1 MEVERCQDDAVAA
14 IRAAMADSKAQ
25 LASVN
30 SILVGFK
37 GGLDRLEGQMMPIYS
52 LTEKLRETQKNIDI
66 SVHELRAVNEN
77 FTTASDVATVLQ
89 QGAKYDQE
97 RYIKTMHKLLRSIE
111 FLELHRGYEGSGKAL
126 DHARH
131 VLTQAQAK
139 CKSDFVSDVALVL
152 RYSVSAQ
159 SLSASTLHDADVMKA
174 SKLLTCL
181 LSTKLPPTAL
191 LVEYGERRLKLVTEA
206 LDKVK
211 AKDDAGSQAR
221 IAEYLDNIVL
231 AIHAEKEL
239 ANRVFPNEDLAHAAL
254 SWTVAPLLE
263 SLTKDVKEEDAKDV
277 FQPMELH
284 YMFKSKSTSFRDVLQ
299 PPLRLREHP
308 GSETTEPWKLVG
320 IIGKIEEGLA
330 ATSRVK
336 LGAFKED
343 IADSVLHD
351 KLGLKDG
358 NVHPISSH
366 TMHFLRELSDH
377 VVALECLLS
386 TDQTSNVTYFVD
398 SVLMKLLDAL
408 QAKASAAKARGD
420 LKAIFLVNNTFYVA
434 SAMAQLAG
442 DFASQSPVVT
452 TAIQQTMQPKVAA
465 LGEKAMAG
473 FVEASY
479 DGFESIVADPKS
491 TLQYKSN
498 SAVLTLE
505 SGRLL
510 KDKFARFNA
519 ALEEVHTHHK
529 AFVVPDAELR
539 EKLTTMAAQ
548 RIVPGYRAFY
558 DKYAGIQF
566 SKKNMEKY
574 VKYKPD
580 TVQSMLSDLFQ
591 GDHA

>member
-66 SVHELRAVNEN
+66 SVLELRAVNEN

-131 VLTQAQAK
+131 VLAQAQTK

-159 SLSASTLHDADVMKA
+159 SLVASTLHDADVIKA
-174 SKLLTCL
+174 SKLLACL
-181 LSTKLPPTAL
+181 LSTKLAPTAL

-211 AKDDAGSQAR
+211 AKDDAGSQAH
-221 IAEYLDNIVL
+221 IAAYLDNIVL

-277 FQPMELH
+277 FQPIELH

-330 ATSRVK
+330 AASRVK
-336 LGAFKED
+336 LGAFKDD
-343 IADSVLHD
+343 IAESMLHD

-358 NVHPISSH
+358 NVHPTSSH

-377 VVALECLLS
+377 VIALECLLS

-420 LKAIFLVNNTFYVA
+420 LKAIFLFNNTFYVA
-434 SAMAQLAG
+434 SAMAQLAS
-442 DFASQSPVVT
+442 DFADQSPVVT

-465 LGEKAMAG
+465 LGEKAMAS
-473 FVEASY
+473 FVETSY
-479 DGFESIVADPKS
+479 DGFDGIIADPKS

-510 KDKFARFNA
+510 KDKFA
-519 ALEEVHTHHK
+519 
-529 AFVVPDAELR
+529 VPEPSQWRVDRL
-539 EKLTTMAAQ
+539 
-548 RIVPGYRAFY
+548 V
-558 DKYAGIQF
+558 
-566 SKKNMEKY
+566 
-574 VKYKPD
+574 
-580 TVQSMLSDLFQ
+580 
-591 GDHA
+591 